1 MWMIL
6 WNYTPVYLQTN
17 LMTSFLK
24 VYDNMEAKKEEVAE
38 KKKEVDRKPKYIK
51 QLLKSAEIRNKEIL

>member
-1 MWMIL
+1 MYFKNKMFSRFI
-6 WNYTPVYLQTN
+6 
-17 LMTSFLK
+17 FLFK

>member
-1 MWMIL
+1 M
-6 WNYTPVYLQTN
+6 
-17 LMTSFLK
+17 
-24 VYDNMEAKKEEVAE
+24 YDNMEAKKEEVAE